1 MDYLP
6 LSLIAMLFI
15 GIHYFL
21 VKLISPQV
29 GGPAVGLLSCILV
42 IPVMLVYIYLTGTP
56 IIPEQPIYLVYAFL
70 IVLLLAVGVLT
81 LYMAIQRGPV
91 LVVMPVY
98 GLNTLITAFLSIL
111 ILQETISVE
120 KVLGLIFA
128 VAAIILLRR

>member
-1 MDYLP
+1 LDYLP

-42 IPVMLVYIYLTGTP
+42 IPVMIAYIYLTGTP
-56 IIPEQPIYLVYAFL
+56 IIPEQPIYLGYAFL

-98 GLNTLITAFLSIL
+98 GLNSLITAFLSIL